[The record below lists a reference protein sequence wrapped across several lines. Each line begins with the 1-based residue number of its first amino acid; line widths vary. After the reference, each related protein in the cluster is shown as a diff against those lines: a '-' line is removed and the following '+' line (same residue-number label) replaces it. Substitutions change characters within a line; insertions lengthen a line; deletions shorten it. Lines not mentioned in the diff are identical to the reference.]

1 MKFFDMLEF
10 AIENLSHRGLRSWLT
25 ILGIVIGVAAVVG
38 ILSIGSGMQQTISSQ
53 LGGLGSD
60 VGYIL
65 PGYARAAPT
74 QMSRITISRLSSSGI
89 TLTDRDLHTVEL
101 TPGVSVVNGV
111 VTGRVNIQL
120 MLENVSVQAYGV
132 DPIAAKEITNSV
144 VDVEEGRFLMPGDTN
159 AVLLGNDV
167 ANKMFKKPIAVNTQ
181 IKINGRPFKVVGI
194 MEKSGGAVGG
204 MLYDS
209 SIFIPTSTARDLF
222 TNIGSNEYSVIQ
234 FKVNDIEG
242 IDEITNEVERRLM
255 LSRHLTNETRD
266 FTIITAKSM
275 QETVSNVMNSLNL
288 FLGGIAAI
296 SLLVGAIGI
305 ANTMY
310 MSVMER
316 TRQIGTL
323 KALGATNSEIMKMFL
338 VEASLI
344 GLVGGLLG
352 IFLGF
357 IASGAISMLGMTI
370 MVGAREAS
378 ITVITPE
385 LILFALVF
393 SIVIGALSG
402 LLPARKAAQL
412 EPVEALRYE

>member
-38 ILSIGSGMQQTISSQ
+38 ILSIGSGMQQTISKQ

-65 PGYARAAPT
+65 PGYARAART
-74 QMSRITISRLSSSGI
+74 QMSSITMSRLSSSGI

-132 DPIAAKEITNSV
+132 DPLAAKEITNSV

-167 ANKMFKKPIAVNTQ
+167 ANKMFKKPIVVNAQ
-181 IKINGRPFKVVGI
+181 IKINGKPFKVVGI

-234 FKVNDIEG
+234 FKVNDIER

-323 KALGATNSEIMKMFL
+323 KVLGATNSEIMKMFL

-357 IASGAISMLGMTI
+357 IASGTISMLGMTI